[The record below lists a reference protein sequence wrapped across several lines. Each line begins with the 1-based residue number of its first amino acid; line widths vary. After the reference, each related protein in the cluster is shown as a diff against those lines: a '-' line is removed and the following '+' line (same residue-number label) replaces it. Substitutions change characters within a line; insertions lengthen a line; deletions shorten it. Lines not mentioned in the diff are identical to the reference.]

1 MVHSITRFCIAVL
14 IGVGATLACQLHGDE
29 AKKFVGTW
37 LPPLDGFLLIST
49 SAQNTT
55 LPQSAPVVQISAPA
69 AAVTSSEMTQQLKTM
84 ASDLAD
90 AQRNLGQLPDITRN
104 LADTRRSLEELAAK
118 QEQIAQSIATLE
130 RFEQDVKQRLASAPQ
145 SRSVP
150 LPPRKPTQQSAA
162 QSSAV
167 EASSVPAAVLSTQQR
182 LPLR

>member
-1 MVHSITRFCIAVL
+1 
-14 IGVGATLACQLHGDE
+14 
-29 AKKFVGTW
+29 
-37 LPPLDGFLLIST
+37 
-49 SAQNTT
+49 
-55 LPQSAPVVQISAPA
+55 
-69 AAVTSSEMTQQLKTM
+69 MTQQLKTM

-104 LADTRRSLEELAAK
+104 LADTRRSLGELAAK